1 MNKWNELCYIAHTHQ
16 RKNSKEEI
24 FQVEIENFF
33 EKLGWARSKGEI
45 VAQYPVQMGST
56 TKKADIAIVSAEK
69 LQLIVELKQPNVSVE
84 KHKEQLISYM
94 RVLKLRFGVLI
105 GDKFQLYYD
114 DFEQE
119 GTEAQKVFEADF
131 LENNTQASELLLLLT
146 KEQFGKEKL
155 LSFSEKQLEKIQESD
170 TLNELQLYV
179 QEQAF
184 LFKKNLY
191 EELQESYDSELIREV
206 FEHLNI
212 SSTPIVAEKVSL
224 EQIENTTFDK
234 LPIEFVPKD
243 LKLFKQLLLEK
254 KKAYVDWYYQN
265 GRVEA
270 QKPWDASRF
279 SKDSNLLANVRS
291 RPEARKGKWKE
302 LGLTKVVYKI
312 EK

>member
-1 MNKWNELCYIAHTHQ
+1 MEQWNELCYIAHTHQ

-24 FQVEIENFF
+24 FQVEMENFF

-45 VAQYPVQMGST
+45 VAQYPVQMGSS
-56 TKKADIAIVSAEK
+56 TKKVDIAIKSAEK
-69 LQLIVELKQPNVSVE
+69 LQLIMELKRPNVSVE
-84 KHKEQLISYM
+84 KHREQLISYM
-94 RVLKLRFGVLI
+94 RVLRLRFGVLI

-114 DFEQE
+114 DFDQE

-131 LENNTQASELLLLLT
+131 LENNIQASELLSLLT
-146 KEQFGKEKL
+146 KEQFEKEKL

-191 EELQESYDSELIREV
+191 EELRDTYDPELIRQV

-212 SSTPIVAEKVSL
+212 SSTPIVAERVSL
-224 EQIENTTFDK
+224 KQVESTSFDK
-234 LPIEFVPKD
+234 LPIEFVPND
-243 LKLFKQLLLEK
+243 LKLFKKLLLEK
-254 KKAYVDWYYQN
+254 KKAYVDWYYQD
-265 GRVEA
+265 GHIEA
-270 QKPWDASRF
+270 QKSWDVSRF
-279 SKDSNLLANVRS
+279 TKDSNLLANVRS